1 MFNLSLSPRTSNA
14 KETANQLAE
23 LLRTQPVDTWKDG
36 IAGESCLSPKSFSK
50 IDKFA
55 ELDTPDYMVTFSGII
70 CTLLT
75 LQLSEEQVRQ
85 WYWQDVLDIS
95 NIPRKRGFFDL
106 IFSLRGWL
114 CRPNPYGCLQPPR
127 RNQNLHV
134 WPVSAR
140 GWWENAQN
148 NLAWC
153 CLLSDPPGN
162 CWHQPW
168 HLGEGSISVEHRG
181 HFGQAYI
188 CFPLAGKYMYV
199 CRKSIVERAL
209 SKEFGI

>member
-36 IAGESCLSPKSFSK
+36 IAGESCLSPKPFSK

-85 WYWQDVLDIS
+85 
-95 NIPRKRGFFDL
+95 
-106 IFSLRGWL
+106 
-114 CRPNPYGCLQPPR
+114 
-127 RNQNLHV
+127 
-134 WPVSAR
+134 
-140 GWWENAQN
+140 
-148 NLAWC
+148 
-153 CLLSDPPGN
+153 
-162 CWHQPW
+162 
-168 HLGEGSISVEHRG
+168 
-181 HFGQAYI
+181 
-188 CFPLAGKYMYV
+188 
-199 CRKSIVERAL
+199 
-209 SKEFGI
+209 